1 MSMVLTNPAT
11 PDRAF
16 YSHLFARLVRDRR
29 RFLRLTVAQAA
40 ELTGITTSA
49 WIGIEAGFVPT
60 EYKMVRI
67 ISETL
72 EVRTGDL
79 LMASIMSRLSQEQA
93 VQ

>member
-1 MSMVLTNPAT
+1 MSMVLNNPAT

-40 ELTGITTSA
+40 ELTGITTGA
-49 WIGIEAGFVPT
+49 WIAIEAGFVPERKLIRT
-60 EYKMVRI
+60 L
-67 ISETL
+67 SETL

>member
-1 MSMVLTNPAT
+1 MSMVLTNPAA

-29 RFLRLTVAQAA
+29 RFLRLTVADAA
-40 ELTGITTSA
+40 ELTGITMSE
-49 WIGIEAGFVPT
+49 WMGFEMGFVP
-60 EYKMVRI
+60 ESKMVRTI
-67 ISETL
+67 AATL